1 MVVAIT
7 GNLVMASEIFELRA
21 RLIEAQSEIA
31 REPSVSCT
39 VDLRA
44 VDKLGVNAITMV
56 SCFMQWC
63 KDHHPC
69 GARELLL

>member
-7 GNLVMASEIFELRA
+7 GNLVMASEIFELRS
-21 RLIEAQSEIA
+21 RLIEAQNEIA
-31 REPSVSCT
+31 KRPSDDCT

-56 SCFMQWC
+56 SFFMQWC
-63 KDHHPC
+63 RDHHPC
-69 GARELLL
+69 GTVGLLL